1 MSHMFCG
8 ECNRVR
14 LTSEGLLKPCLQYAG
29 GTDLRQL
36 LRDGA
41 DDEQLRLAIRDAIY
55 HKPKHHRF
63 ADETAEDAEDKN
75 MSLIGG

>member
-36 LRDGA
+36 LRAGVS
-41 DDEQLRLAIRDAIY
+41 DETLFEAIQMAIY
-55 HKPKHHRF
+55 NKPQHHRF